1 MGNTD
6 LHGVYK
12 QTYRTDRQSG
22 PITIVFAKERT
33 EAGVKEALFAGRSV
47 AKFGDLLIGSEK
59 NLLALAKACL
69 SYEVMAVNGNIVT
82 VKVVNKSTL
91 TFNIMQD
98 NRMNTILG
106 NATVEFK
113 VRLDDK
119 LRFANTYITDD
130 SQLVV
135 DVASLR

>member
-1 MGNTD
+1 
-6 LHGVYK
+6 
-12 QTYRTDRQSG
+12 
-22 PITIVFAKERT
+22 
-33 EAGVKEALFAGRSV
+33 
-47 AKFGDLLIGSEK
+47 
-59 NLLALAKACL
+59 
-69 SYEVMAVNGNIVT
+69 MAVNGNIAT

-106 NATVEFK
+106 SATVEFK

>member
-1 MGNTD
+1 M
-6 LHGVYK
+6 LLVIGVNASAQLK
-12 QTYRTDRQSG
+12 
-22 PITIVFAKERT
+22 
-33 EAGVKEALFAGRSV
+33 GV
-47 AKFGDLLIGSEK
+47 
-59 NLLALAKACL
+59 
-69 SYEVMAVNGNIVT
+69 EV
-82 VKVVNKSTL
+82 VKVPECRQPYVGEYIHIPDVDGYKSLKCDFHVHTI
-91 TFNIMQD
+91 FSDGEVIPE

-106 NATVEFK
+106 SATVEFK

>member
-1 MGNTD
+1 M
-6 LHGVYK
+6 
-12 QTYRTDRQSG
+12 
-22 PITIVFAKERT
+22 
-33 EAGVKEALFAGRSV
+33 
-47 AKFGDLLIGSEK
+47 
-59 NLLALAKACL
+59 
-69 SYEVMAVNGNIVT
+69 
-82 VKVVNKSTL
+82 NKSTL

-106 NATVEFK
+106 SATVEFK